1 MVKSIDRESGR
12 IYVSLRE
19 MLGTWEENAGLFEA
33 GQTVTGIIR
42 SVESYGIFIELMPN
56 LAGLA
61 ELRPDARDVEV
72 GDTAAVFIK
81 SIIPER
87 MKIKLILIDTHQNI
101 GELSPP
107 RYFVDCEN
115 VPRIDRWRY
124 SPEESNRVIE
134 TVF

>member
-1 MVKSIDRESGR
+1 VRSI
-12 IYVSLRE
+12 
-19 MLGTWEENAGLFEA
+19 
-33 GQTVTGIIR
+33 
-42 SVESYGIFIELMPN
+42 ESYGIFVELMPN

-61 ELRPDARDVEV
+61 ELRPDARDIEI

-87 MKIKLILIDTHQNI
+87 MKVKLILIDTHQNI
-101 GELSPP
+101 GEIAPT

-115 VPRIDRWRY
+115 TTHIDRWRY
-124 SPEESNRVIE
+124 SPEEANRIIE

>member
-1 MVKSIDRESGR
+1 MAGILRSI
-12 IYVSLRE
+12 
-19 MLGTWEENAGLFEA
+19 
-33 GQTVTGIIR
+33 
-42 SVESYGIFIELMPN
+42 ESYGIFVELAPN

-61 ELRPDARDVEV
+61 ELRDERLPSLDLSV
-72 GDTAAVFIK
+72 GRSAAVYIK

-101 GELSPP
+101 GEISPM

-115 VPRIDRWRY
+115 VPRMDRWRY
-124 SPEESNRVIE
+124 SPECAGRIIE

>member
-1 MVKSIDRESGR
+1 MRSI
-12 IYVSLRE
+12 
-19 MLGTWEENAGLFEA
+19 
-33 GQTVTGIIR
+33 
-42 SVESYGIFIELMPN
+42 ESYGIFVELMPN

-61 ELRPDARDVEV
+61 ELRPDARDIEI

-101 GELSPP
+101 GEIAPL

-124 SPEESNRVIE
+124 SPDASNRVIE